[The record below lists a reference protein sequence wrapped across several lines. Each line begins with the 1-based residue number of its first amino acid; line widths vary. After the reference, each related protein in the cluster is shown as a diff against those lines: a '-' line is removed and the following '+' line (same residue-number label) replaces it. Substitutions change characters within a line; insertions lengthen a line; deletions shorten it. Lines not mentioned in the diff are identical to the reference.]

1 MPELETYIRKTL
13 SVIFFSIFM
22 PLFSIASIVFLI
34 KLATYTSVIQLSV
47 WEMVKLFFF
56 MVPELLFY
64 TLPLSFFVAATL
76 TLFKLSNDNEI
87 IIVFALGIHPKKIIA
102 ILFKPAL
109 MLSALLAFNF
119 FFIFPH
125 AKTLKKNFIVYK
137 KSEAKFNLSAS
148 EYGHKFGKWL
158 LYVGKDNDKKS
169 YSDVFLFK
177 KDKKEEVII
186 ISKTAEI
193 LSDSNILK
201 MKLSDGQAYTYSKER
216 FSQLDFKAM
225 YINDS
230 LSTKL
235 IKYESP
241 LEYWFSDI
249 NKKKKKKWTIIYS
262 VLCLFPV
269 SVILLSLSF
278 GIVHVRHQ
286 KSKIYLFLFL
296 TIILY
301 YGLTIGLYKS
311 IGYYTIPLVLV
322 SFSLL
327 SYITYLK
334 KVIAK
339 F

>member
-56 MVPELLFY
+56 MIPELLFY

-102 ILFKPAL
+102 MLFKPAV
-109 MLSALLAFNF
+109 MLSILLAFNF

-148 EYGHKFGKWL
+148 EFGHQFGDWL
-158 LYVGKDNDKKS
+158 LYIGSNNDDGSYADVVLFNKKQEN
-169 YSDVFLFK
+169 
-177 KDKKEEVII
+177 EEILI
-186 ISKTAEI
+186 EAKRAEI
-193 LSDSNILK
+193 IHKGGLLRL
-201 MKLSDGQAYTYSKER
+201 KLSDGEGYNYSKEE
-216 FSQLDFKAM
+216 FTQLNFKDL
-225 YINDS
+225 YINNTMKVYLVDH
-230 LSTKL
+230 
-235 IKYESP
+235 ISP
-241 LEYWFSDI
+241 SEYWLADRHLKKFII
-249 NKKKKKKWTIIYS
+249 N
-262 VLCLFPV
+262 
-269 SVILLSLSF
+269 ILLSIFPLISLF
-278 GIVHVRHQ
+278 LIPTIGIVHARHQ
-286 KSKIYLFLFL
+286 KAMVYLHLFLGI
-296 TIILY
+296 TIY
-301 YGLTIGLYKS
+301 YGVVLGATGALM
-311 IGYYTIPLVLV
+311 YYTLPALII
-322 SFSLL
+322 SWL
-327 SYITYLK
+327 SVTYFLYRK
-334 KVIAK
+334 NIVAK